1 MGFLD
6 KVRNG
11 LKKDQR
17 KSDQKYRNRL
27 LSVMQKLMMTF
38 WKIWRWFFSP
48 VILAYAPLII

>member
-11 LKKDQR
+11 LKKT
-17 KSDQKYRNRL
+17 KESLIKNIET

-48 VILAYAPLII
+48 VILACAPPII